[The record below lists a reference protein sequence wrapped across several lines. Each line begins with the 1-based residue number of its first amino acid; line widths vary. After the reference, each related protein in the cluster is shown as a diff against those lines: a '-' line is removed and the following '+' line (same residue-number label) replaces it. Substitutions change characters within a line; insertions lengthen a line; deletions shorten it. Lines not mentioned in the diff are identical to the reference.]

1 MFKKNKIFLVASSGG
16 HFEQILMLKPLGEEF
31 SLTFVT
37 EHVPYD
43 LNIQNTLFVSQLNRK
58 DNFFVFKFVKAIF
71 QAANYILRENPK
83 AIVSTGALSSM
94 PFLLVGK
101 LLGKKI
107 VFIESFAKSDSPTL
121 TGKIVYHFA
130 DMFIVQWPE
139 MKNIYPKALYLGSI
153 Y

>member
-94 PFLLVGK
+94 PFLLVGC
-101 LLGKKI
+101 
-107 VFIESFAKSDSPTL
+107 S
-121 TGKIVYHFA
+121 
-130 DMFIVQWPE
+130 
-139 MKNIYPKALYLGSI
+139 
-153 Y
+153 